1 MLEALW
7 SVEFVS
13 NIQGV
18 GSGIVVLETGRV
30 LGGDAQYFYVGS
42 YSVEAGIV
50 KANVTITHY
59 AGPPNTIFGQAKSVT
74 LNFSGKPA
82 HDKFELQGA
91 VAGSPGLTVSVRFT
105 RRAELP

>member
-13 NIQGV
+13 NVQGF

-42 YSVEAGIV
+42 YVVEGGTI
-50 KANVTITHY
+50 KATVTINHY
-59 AGPPNTIFGQAKSVT
+59 SGPPNTIFGQANSVT

-82 HDKFELQGA
+82 RDQFELQGS
-91 VAGSPGLTVSVRFT
+91 VAGNPALTIGVRFT